1 MTQLPLSVLDL
12 SPVSSGS
19 TGAQALNSSIELGR
33 LTDRLGYTRFW
44 LAEHHNI
51 PSVASSSPEIMIGQI
66 ARETRRIRVGSGGV
80 MLPNHA
86 PLKVAEN
93 FRVLEAL
100 FPDRI
105 DLGIGRAPGSDTLTA
120 LALRRS
126 TEALGADEFPRLLAE
141 LIAFTYGQFPIGH
154 AFAAITAMPGDVE
167 LPPIWL
173 LGSSDFSAQVAAA
186 IGVGFAFAHHFS
198 PGSAVEAVRLYKD
211 NFEPSE
217 RMAEPYAILGTTA
230 VVAETDERARE
241 LASSL
246 ALSFLRLRSNRPAP
260 LASPAEALAYPYTP
274 EERAQYDTYLAR
286 YAIGSPETV
295 RARLLELAEQT
306 DADEL
311 MITTNLHSPTDRM
324 RSYELLAEAFELPR
338 DDAG

>member
-1 MTQLPLSVLDL
+1 VSILDL
-12 SPVSSGS
+12 SPVSAGS
-19 TGAQALNSSIELGR
+19 TGAQALRNSIELGKR
-33 LTDRLGYTRFW
+33 ADKLGYSRYW

-66 ARETRRIRVGSGGV
+66 AAVTTRIRVGSGGV

-93 FRVLEAL
+93 FRVLEGL
-100 FPDRI
+100 FPGRI

-154 AFAAITAMPGDVE
+154 AFGAITAMPQDVE

-173 LGSSDFSAQVAAA
+173 LGSSDFSAQLAAA
-186 IGVGFAFAHHFS
+186 IGVGFAFAHHIS
-198 PGSAVEAVRLYKD
+198 PGTAVEAIKLYKD
-211 NFEPSE
+211 NFEPAE
-217 RMAEPYAILGTTA
+217 RLSAPVAIVATTA
-230 VVAETDERARE
+230 VCAETDERARE
-241 LASSL
+241 LSSSL

-260 LASPAEALAYPYTP
+260 IASPEEALAYPYTP
-274 EERAQYDTYLAR
+274 EEWAQLNAYLDR
-286 YAIGSPETV
+286 YVIGSPETV
-295 RARLLELAEQT
+295 KAGLTELVERT
-306 DADEL
+306 NADEL
-311 MITTNLHSPTDRM
+311 MLTTNIYSHADRM
-324 RSYELLAEAFELPR
+324 RSYELLAEAFELPLLEWEHV
-338 DDAG
+338 